1 MSASRQGLVDIARE
15 FVAAH
20 ALMRRLFARHRAGAL
35 RFDELEDLVGDDE
48 RSVLFRLKERC
59 HASFRAGGGRLPM
72 HREALFDLAV
82 GSLFHEAMKFRE
94 NFYQREVY
102 GPRVEALR
110 SDAGHAEAALFDE
123 FARIQESVSE
133 RLTEGLAETEALLA
147 RTVEQLLSL
156 FVAHRED
163 PLVARFLVEHAG
175 AVEETLGQSLSGVLT
190 AIYGDAAA
198 GYVVAGRSLLASG
211 YYPEAIHALGE
222 AVALGRDTR
231 EIGRLVAYARGMQA
245 YLARDYGES
254 VSRLSEWADAP
265 DPGASDLLGLAHDAV
280 SRIGQLAEG
289 ADRQRVAD
297 AASALLVRL
306 GRANAANG

>member
-1 MSASRQGLVDIARE
+1 MSAARPGLVDIARE
-15 FVAAH
+15 FLAAH
-20 ALMRRLFARHRAGAL
+20 ALMRRLFGKHREGSL
-35 RFDELEDLVGDDE
+35 RFQELEGLVGDDE
-48 RSVLFRLKERC
+48 SSVLFRLKERC

-110 SDAGHAEAALFDE
+110 SQAGHQEAALFDE
-123 FARIQESVSE
+123 FARIQEGVSA

-156 FVAHRED
+156 FAAHRED
-163 PLVARFLVEHAG
+163 PLVARFLVENAR
-175 AVEETLGQSLSGVLT
+175 AVEETLGRPIADVLA
-190 AIYGDAAA
+190 AIYGDTAA
-198 GYVVAGRSLLASG
+198 GYELAGRSLLGSG
-211 YYPEAIHALGE
+211 YYPEAIAALRAAAALRTDAGE
-222 AVALGRDTR
+222 
-231 EIGRLVAYARGMQA
+231 ISRLVAYARGMQA

-254 VSRLSEWADAP
+254 VERLAEWANAP
-265 DPGASDLLGLAHDAV
+265 DPGAAELIGLAHDAV

-297 AASALLVRL
+297 AAGALLARL
-306 GRANAANG
+306 GRSSA

>member
-1 MSASRQGLVDIARE
+1 MSGARPGLVDIARE
-15 FVAAH
+15 FLAAH
-20 ALMRRLFARHRAGAL
+20 ALMRRLFARHREGRL
-35 RFDELEDLVGDDE
+35 RFQELEGLVGDDE
-48 RSVLFRLKERC
+48 SSVLFRLKERC
-59 HASFRAGGGRLPM
+59 HASFRAGGGGLPM

-110 SDAGHAEAALFDE
+110 SQAGHQEAALFDE
-123 FARIQESVSE
+123 FARIQESVSA
-133 RLTEGLAETEALLA
+133 RLAEGLAETETLLA
-147 RTVEQLLSL
+147 RTAEQLFSL

-163 PLVARFLVEHAG
+163 PLVARFLVENPG
-175 AVEETLGQSLSGVLT
+175 VVQETLGRPLAEVLA
-190 AIYGDAAA
+190 AIYGDTAT
-198 GYVVAGRSLLASG
+198 GYELAGRSLLASG
-211 YYPEAIHALGE
+211 YYPEAIAALR
-222 AVALGRDTR
+222 AAAALRSDAG

-254 VSRLSEWADAP
+254 VERLSEWADTP
-265 DPGASDLLGLAHDAV
+265 DPGDAFLVGLAHDAV

-297 AASALLVRL
+297 AAGALLVRL
-306 GRANAANG
+306 GRASA